1 MRSAEVWPM
10 SESDNY
16 YRERIAQELGLRNGR
31 PTLPF
36 RKSIAKWRGIIAT
49 SSTRNPIREPT
60 TRA

>member
-1 MRSAEVWPM
+1 M